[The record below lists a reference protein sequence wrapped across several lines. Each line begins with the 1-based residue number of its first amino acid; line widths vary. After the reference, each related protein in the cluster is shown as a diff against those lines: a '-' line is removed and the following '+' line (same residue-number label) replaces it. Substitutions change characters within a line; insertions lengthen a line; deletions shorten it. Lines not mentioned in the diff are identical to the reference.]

1 MKVPLLVL
9 PNIVFFPNTSLPLY
23 IADKSYE
30 KLIQSAIQHN
40 QLVGVSLEVDEN
52 IYEDFHGS
60 EIFGVGHPIIVE
72 RMNNGILK
80 ILLKGIHRV
89 KCLSIEQYAPFI
101 EANVEVIEDD
111 ISNKRLLKNKKFDKL
126 KEILDE
132 WLNKTI
138 TDELERNQFCHT
150 IDTKEKV
157 IDYVSTLMIQDKGIR
172 QILLENTNITERTD
186 ILSLMLDIKY
196 PFYEK
201 IEVCEAL
208 KDFENLENI
217 ARWAN

>member
-1 MKVPLLVL
+1 MRVPLLILTNV
-9 PNIVFFPNTSLPLY
+9 VFFPNTSLPLY
-23 IADKSYE
+23 IADENYE
-30 KLIQSAIQHN
+30 KLIHSAIQHN
-40 QLVGVSLEVDEN
+40 QLVGVSLELDEN
-52 IYEDFHGS
+52 IYDDFHGN

-80 ILLKGIHRV
+80 ILLKGMHRV
-89 KCLSIEQYAPFI
+89 RCLAIEKYDPFI
-101 EANVEVIEDD
+101 EANVEIIEDA
-111 ISNKRLLKNKKFDKL
+111 ISNKRILKNEKFNKL

-132 WLNKTI
+132 WLKNSI
-138 TDELERNQFCHT
+138 TDEKEREQFSHT

-157 IDYVSTLMIQDKGIR
+157 IDYVSTFMIQDMKIK
-172 QILLENTNITERTD
+172 QILLENTNIKERID